1 MKKSILSGLVL
12 VALILGLGNVA
23 AAISTEEEIQLG
35 AQAAAQ
41 FEQKYGV
48 VTDPAIAGRL
58 NRIGQELLVNAERKD
73 LPWRFRVINIDAFNA
88 AAFPGGFIYATKGL
102 MQALTDEELAF
113 VIGHEIGHVD
123 YRHSIKQLE
132 SAQMRRLGL
141 IVVAAGAG
149 GGNVD
154 GNAARLVQLTDGI
167 IGSQRSQGDES
178 ESDRYGM
185 RMMAL
190 AGYDPVYTLSALQK
204 LASQS
209 GGGTPDFLNTLLG
222 SHPLPKKR
230 IAQGVSII
238 PEIPFRPQAAAPV
251 NTAQTGDEAL
261 FADGSEALEYTLSL
275 LGHGHRDSLQAQA
288 EDIALGRRSF
298 PNRGVRVVRVSSAK
312 NQGIS
317 GLENALLARP
327 ELDRSSQAFGAAV
340 VDAGNGSIEAVV
352 LLKGGR

>member
-1 MKKSILSGLVL
+1 MRKTIFRNIAALVL
-12 VALILGLGNVA
+12 TLALIGTA

-35 AQAAAQ
+35 AQAASQ
-41 FEQKYGV
+41 FEQKYGL
-48 VTDPAIAGRL
+48 VTDPAMVGRL
-58 NRIGQELLVNAERKD
+58 DRIGQQILVNAKRKD

-141 IVVAAGAG
+141 VVIAAGAG

-154 GNAARLVQLTDGI
+154 QNAARLIQLTDGI
-167 IGSQRSQGDES
+167 IGSQRSQGDEA

-190 AGYDPVYTLSALQK
+190 AGHDPVYSLSALQK

-209 GGGTPDFLNTLLG
+209 GGGTPDFLNTILG

-230 IAQGVSII
+230 LAQGVSLI
-238 PEIPFRPQAAAPV
+238 PEIPFRPESMPPV
-251 NTAQTGDEAL
+251 NTGPAGNEAL
-261 FADGSEALEYTLSL
+261 YVDATQALEYTLSL
-275 LGHGHRDSLQAQA
+275 LGHGHRDSLQKEA
-288 EDIALGRRSF
+288 EDIATGRKSYAS
-298 PNRGVRVVRVSSAK
+298 RGVRVVRVSGATK
-312 NQGIS
+312 NGLS
-317 GLENALLARP
+317 GLENTLLARP
-327 ELDRSSQAFGAAV
+327 EFDRGGQAFGAAV
-340 VDAGNGSIEAVV
+340 IDAGNENIEAVV